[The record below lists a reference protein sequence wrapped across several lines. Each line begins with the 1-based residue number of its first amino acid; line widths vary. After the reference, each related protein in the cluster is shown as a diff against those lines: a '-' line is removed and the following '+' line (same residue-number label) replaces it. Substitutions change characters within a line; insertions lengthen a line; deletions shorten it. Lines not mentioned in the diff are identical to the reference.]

1 MGDFMGR
8 TMTNMQMGCYLING
22 YVPSCPNH
30 ITECSELSTVW
41 AVVGKRDYSCMTLV

>member
-22 YVPSCPNH
+22 YVPSCLNH
-30 ITECSELSTVW
+30 FTDMFRIVNSMGCGREV
-41 AVVGKRDYSCMTLV
+41 